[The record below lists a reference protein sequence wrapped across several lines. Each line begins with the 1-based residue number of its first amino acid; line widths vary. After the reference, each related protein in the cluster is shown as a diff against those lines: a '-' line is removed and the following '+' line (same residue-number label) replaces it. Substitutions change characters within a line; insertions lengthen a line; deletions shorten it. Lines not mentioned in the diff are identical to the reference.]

1 MAEIIE
7 LRPTNLYANATF
19 LQFSDGQ
26 RQVVRERLTWV
37 GGQGDQFHPVV
48 EGDELPKI
56 AWKYYGNRVPNAW
69 ELWWVIADVNNI
81 VNPFDMASLVGTELL
96 VPNYDKLQLAL

>member
-7 LRPTNLYANATF
+7 LRPTNLYVNATF

-26 RQVVRERLTWV
+26 RQAVRERLEWK
-37 GGQGDQFHPVV
+37 GGQGDQYHPVV
-48 EGDELPKI
+48 DRDELPKI
-56 AWKYYGNRVPNAW
+56 AWKYYGNRVENAW

-81 VNPFDMASLVGTELL
+81 VDPFDMASLVGTELL